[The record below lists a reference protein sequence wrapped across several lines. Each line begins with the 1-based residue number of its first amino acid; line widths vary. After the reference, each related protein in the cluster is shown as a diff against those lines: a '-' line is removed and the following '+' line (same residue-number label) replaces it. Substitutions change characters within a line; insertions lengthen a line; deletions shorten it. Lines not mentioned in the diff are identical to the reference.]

1 MLCRKTYSLL
11 EKQIGFLA
19 KKLFNICSKHW
30 SMWCQKQRPS
40 LYILIRIHTN
50 LSVEKPKRHT
60 EISFTYC
67 TLSTSEAL
75 AITPKFSLKI
85 FEKDLSIDLDPVP
98 QPPPPIS
105 FCLETA
111 LPQNQ
116 IVQHRHSIIIS
127 TSIFKRFFLKK
138 IF

>member
-1 MLCRKTYSLL
+1 MECRRTYFLL
-11 EKQIGFLA
+11 EKQIGFFGKKTVQYML
-19 KKLFNICSKHW
+19 KKLKHVMSKAEALSSHSYIC
-30 SMWCQKQRPS
+30 
-40 LYILIRIHTN
+40 IHTN
-50 LSVEKPKRHT
+50 LSVEKPKRHR

-75 AITPKFSLKI
+75 AVTPKFSLKI
-85 FEKDLSIDLDPVP
+85 FEKDLSIDLDPVS

-116 IVQHRHSIIIS
+116 IQ
-127 TSIFKRFFLKK
+127 
-138 IF
+138 

>member
-1 MLCRKTYSLL
+1 M
-11 EKQIGFLA
+11 
-19 KKLFNICSKHW
+19 
-30 SMWCQKQRPS
+30 
-40 LYILIRIHTN
+40 
-50 LSVEKPKRHT
+50 EKPKRHT

-116 IVQHRHSIIIS
+116 IVQQWHSIIIS
-127 TSIFKRFFLKK
+127 TSIFKRFFK
-138 IF
+138 FFF

>member
-1 MLCRKTYSLL
+1 MLKTLKHVMSKAEALSSHSY
-11 EKQIGFLA
+11 
-19 KKLFNICSKHW
+19 IC
-30 SMWCQKQRPS
+30 
-40 LYILIRIHTN
+40 IHTN

-67 TLSTSEAL
+67 TLSTSESL
-75 AITPKFSLKI
+75 AVTPKFSLKI
-85 FEKDLSIDLDPVP
+85 FEKDLFIDLDPVS

-111 LPQNQ
+111 LLQNQ

-127 TSIFKRFFLKK
+127 TIFKRFFK
-138 IF
+138 FF